1 MNDHLVALRLSMMPI
16 KSNVGYIAGTMLIAC
31 ASLSAALLLAGTALA
46 ASDEASS
53 THGLLLLYIFDEPSG
68 EVIHDRSGAGE
79 PLDLKIE
86 TPQAISRQN
95 GVFAVTSPAKI
106 SSTSP
111 AKKII
116 EAVKQSSELT
126 IEVWVRPADD
136 HQAGP
141 ARIVS
146 LSADTLQRNFTLG
159 QERDRYD
166 GRLRTTKTDPNGI
179 PSLSTPAQAVRAEWT
194 HVVYTRD
201 RAGSTRIYLNG
212 QQSAAGQAAGDLSSW
227 NGEFR
232 LSLANEL
239 TQDRPWLGGFRKL
252 AVYARARSA
261 AEVEQSFRAGA
272 GVPLPATAPLAAD
285 RHPSARLFET
295 RIAPLISK
303 HCLECHDTAAKQGGL
318 DLSRRSGALAGGK
331 SGPAFVAG
339 KADDSRLW
347 RRVEPDEMPHNRP
360 PLAAAEKA
368 LIKEWLN
375 GPAGWSLEAID
386 PAVYEHGEG
395 AKQLFVQRLAVAE
408 YIESV
413 RSALGVDIAKEALE
427 ILPVDSRADGFS
439 NTAYNLK
446 VDLPHVEAYARL
458 AEIAAERLDVKT
470 LAARGTKSRELTDEN
485 ITKVIEPLGRRLLRG
500 PLSKEEIAMYCGV
513 STNVAGAGGDIEEA
527 IRYVVQA
534 MLQSPRFLYRMER
547 QRGDGSRQGVG
558 PYEMASRLSYIL
570 WGAGPDDDL
579 LQAATKGKLGLPD
592 VQAQARRMLGDRR
605 AVERSRQFVIE
616 WLDLDRLDHLSPNA
630 QKFPRWEERLAADM
644 RAETLAYFE
653 EIIWK
658 QKRPLADLLNAPL
671 TFATPRLAKHYG
683 LPLDKQAAG
692 DGLARYDLTSTGRG
706 GLLTQG
712 SVLTIGGD
720 EASMVARGLFVLRE
734 LLRGVVRDPPPCVDT
749 TPVSSKPGLTQR
761 SIAEA
766 RLANQSCA
774 GCHLRFEPLA
784 FGLEKFDGLGAYHE
798 ADEHGN
804 RLRNDGS
811 VLLPGEERPIA
822 YQSARELMDL
832 LAKSERVRETLT
844 WKVTQFALG
853 RPLGADDAA
862 AMANIHRRAQQ
873 DGGTYASLMTAIVT
887 SELVVTTRTEPAE

>member
-1 MNDHLVALRLSMMPI
+1 MPV
-16 KSNVGYIAGTMLIAC
+16 KWKVNRYDAATMLRAC
-31 ASLSAALLLAGTALA
+31 ASLLAALLLAGTSLA
-46 ASDEASS
+46 AGDEAAS
-53 THGLLLLYIFDEPSG
+53 TRGLLLLYTFDEPSG
-68 EVIHDRSGAGE
+68 DVIHDRSGVGE

-95 GVFAVTSPAKI
+95 GLFAVRSPAKI
-106 SSTSP
+106 SSTGP

-116 EAVKQSSELT
+116 EAVTQSSELT
-126 IEVWVRPADD
+126 IEVWARPADD
-136 HQAGP
+136 RQAGP

-146 LSADTLQRNFTLG
+146 LSIDTTKRDFTLG
-159 QERDRYD
+159 QDGNRYD
-166 GRLRTTKTDPNGI
+166 VRLRTTKTDPNGI
-179 PSLSTPAQAVRAEWT
+179 PSLSTPAKAVKAEWT
-194 HVVYTRD
+194 HVVYTRE

-212 QQSAAGQAAGDLSSW
+212 QQCAAGQAAGELSNWS
-227 NGEFR
+227 GEFR

-239 TQDRPWLGGFRKL
+239 TQDRPWLGSFRKL
-252 AVYARARSA
+252 AVYARALSA

-272 GVPLPATAPLAAD
+272 GAPLPPTAPLAAD
-285 RHPSARLFET
+285 HDRSSRLFEA

-303 HCLECHDTAAKQGGL
+303 HCLECHDTAVKKGGL
-318 DLSRRSGALAGGK
+318 DLSRRTGALAGGK
-331 SGPAFVAG
+331 SGPAFIAG
-339 KADDSRLW
+339 KADDSRVW
-347 RRVEPDEMPHNRP
+347 RRVESDEMPHNRP

-375 GPAGWSLEAID
+375 GPAGWSLETID

-395 AKQLFVQRLAVAE
+395 AKQLFVQRLTVAE

-413 RSALGVDIAKEALE
+413 RSALSVDIAKEARE
-427 ILPVDSRADGFS
+427 ILPADSRADGFS

-458 AEIAAERLDVKT
+458 AEIAAERLDAKT

-513 STNVAGAGGDIEEA
+513 STSVAGAGGNLEEA

-570 WGAGPDDDL
+570 WGAGPDDAL
-579 LQAATKGKLGLPD
+579 LQAAAKGTLGPSD
-592 VQAQARRMLGDRR
+592 VPAQARRMLGDRR
-605 AVERSRQFVIE
+605 AVERSREFIVE

-630 QKFPRWEERLAADM
+630 QNFPQWDKPLAADM

-653 EIIWK
+653 EIVWK

-671 TFATPRLAKHYG
+671 TFVTPRLAKHYG
-683 LPLDKQAAG
+683 LPLDKKPAG
-692 DGLARYDLTSTGRG
+692 DGLARYDLSSTGRG

-712 SVLTIGGD
+712 SVLTVGGD

-761 SIAEA
+761 AIAEA
-766 RLANQSCA
+766 RLDNKSCA

-804 RLRNDGS
+804 RLRDDGS
-811 VLLPGEERPIA
+811 VLLPGEEKPIA
-822 YQSARELMDL
+822 YQSVKELMGL
-832 LAKSERVRETLT
+832 LAKSDRVRETLT
-844 WKVTQFALG
+844 WKVTQFALA
-853 RPLGADDAA
+853 RPLGANDAA
-862 AMANIHRRAQQ
+862 AMADIHRRAQQ
-873 DGGTYASLMTAIVT
+873 DGGTYTGLMMAIVT
-887 SELVVTTRTEPAE
+887 SDLVLTTRTEPAE